1 IPRLTAASSN
11 DELSATAARTLICE
25 DFSREAVLCKAAFGT
40 PRRMPPA
47 SAASMGKQPADAG
60 NEDAAFI
67 GQSGA
72 GLVSIEEPASR
83 PGFDLHHGL
92 RYGRLRHMD
101 LGSSP
106 AEIIA
111 PRYRL

>member
-1 IPRLTAASSN
+1 
-11 DELSATAARTLICE
+11 LICE

-40 PRRMPPA
+40 PSQDAAGERRFDLGNSRRMQATKMRP
-47 SAASMGKQPADAG
+47 SSVR
-60 NEDAAFI
+60 
-67 GQSGA
+67 SGA

-111 PRYRL
+111 PRYRLEDPQMATA